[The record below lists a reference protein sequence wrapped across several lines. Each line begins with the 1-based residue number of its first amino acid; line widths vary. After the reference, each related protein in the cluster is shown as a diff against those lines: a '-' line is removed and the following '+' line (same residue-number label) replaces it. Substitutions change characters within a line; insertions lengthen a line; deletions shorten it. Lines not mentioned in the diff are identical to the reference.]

1 MKRTITALTIAA
13 AFSIPSV
20 WAATMLQQGAA
31 NSANTDQWEQMA
43 FSDACMNGEVPALGY
58 YSARSADERS

>member
-1 MKRTITALTIAA
+1 MKRTITVLTIAA
-13 AFSIPSV
+13 AFAIPSV

-31 NSANTDQWEQMA
+31 SSASTDQWEQMA

-58 YSARSADERS
+58 YSARPAEDKS